1 MKILLVDIETAPNL
15 VHVWG
20 LWQQNVHISQIMDA
34 SYVMCFAAKW
44 LGEEE
49 IFFGSVQK
57 SKPKTM
63 LKAIHKLLEEADAVI
78 HYNGSRF
85 DIPTLNKEFLLHDLR
100 PPSTYK
106 QVDLLT
112 TARNRFRF
120 PSNKL
125 DYIAKSLGVG
135 EKSKHGGHELWVK
148 CMAGDKEAW
157 AEMEEYNKNDVVLLE
172 EVYYKFLPWIKN
184 HPNVG
189 LYTDAE
195 TAVCPHCGGADLAK
209 RGFSYTTT
217 GKYQRYQCKDDACGT
232 WSRAR
237 KATASDVKLVT
248 ERV

>member
-1 MKILLVDIETAPNL
+1 VKILLLDIETAPNL

-20 LWQQNVHISQIMDA
+20 LWQQNVHISQIMDS

-44 LGEEE
+44 LGEEQ
-49 IFFGSVQK
+49 IYFSSVER

-63 LKAIHKLLEEADAVI
+63 LKAIHKLLEEADAVV
-78 HYNGSRF
+78 HYNGTRF
-85 DIPTLNKEFLLHDLR
+85 DIPTLNKEFLLHGLN

-106 QVDLLT
+106 QIDLLN

-135 EKSKHGGHELWVK
+135 EKHKHSGHELWVK
-148 CMAGDKEAW
+148 CMAGDKDSW
-157 AEMEEYNKNDVVLLE
+157 VEMEEYNKNDVVLLE
-172 EVYYKFLPWIKN
+172 EVYYKFLPWIKG

-189 LYTDAE
+189 LYTNAE
-195 TAVCPHCGGADLAK
+195 DSVCPNCGSSDLNK
-209 RGFSYTTT
+209 RGFSYTSS
-217 GKYQRYQCKDDACGT
+217 GKYQRYQCVSCAA
-232 WSRAR
+232 WSRSR
-237 KATASDVKLVT
+237 KAEKTDVKLVT